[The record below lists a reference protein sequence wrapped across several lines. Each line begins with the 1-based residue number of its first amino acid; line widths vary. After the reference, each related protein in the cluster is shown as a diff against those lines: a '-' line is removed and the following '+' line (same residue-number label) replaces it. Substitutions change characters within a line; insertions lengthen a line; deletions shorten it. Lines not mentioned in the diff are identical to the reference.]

1 MRYYGW
7 YSTRAA
13 LRAKQ
18 ARQAQDRI
26 PDGDGQPAVPSPAVR
41 RSRRRWAELIR
52 RVYEVDPLLCPKCG
66 NTMKIIA
73 FIERRGQAATVEKI
87 LRHCGLWI
95 DPPPSRAPP
104 TISYTPPVQLGL
116 LYVAEDAEP
125 YDDARYDA
133 SG

>member
-1 MRYYGW
+1 M
-7 YSTRAA
+7 
-13 LRAKQ
+13 RAKQ
-18 ARQAQDRI
+18 TSQPQDRI
-26 PDGDGQPAVPSPAVR
+26 PDGDGQPAVLSPGVR

-52 RVYEVDPLLCPKCG
+52 RIYEVDPLLCPRCG
-66 NTMKIIA
+66 CTMKIIA
-73 FIERRGQAATVEKI
+73 FIERGEQAPIVEKI
-87 LRHCGLWI
+87 LRHCGLWT

-104 TISYTPPVQLGL
+104 STLYTPPVQLDL